1 MTQDVQ
7 LDNNRLPRFACVVMG
22 LYKGAVLY
30 TVLIDDQAVATRH
43 VDRLNAYTRTRPYVP
58 DNPADLTPSKAN
70 DLALWEAA
78 HPAGKRAAVCTDF
91 VFKMAA
97 WLNPESVDMP
107 K

>member
-7 LDNNRLPRFACVVMG
+7 LDNNGLPRFTCVVMG

-30 TVLIDDQAVATRH
+30 TVLVEDQAVARYH

-58 DNPADLTPSKAN
+58 ENPADLTPGKAN

-78 HPAGKRAAVCTDF
+78 HPAGERAAVCTDF
-91 VFKMAA
+91 VFKLAT
-97 WLNPESVDMP
+97 WLNPESVGLP
-107 K
+107 E